1 MNDEAKDRLIAYIND
16 NIRQAKMRRGFT
28 GKRHLMAR
36 EDGYVEAL
44 QHVLQQLESPAV
56 DPHSRYAKA
65 SFKIDDSSRV
75 GSDEPRENYSSKGN
89 PLPPMPP
96 CYRCGGAGYIT
107 HFGRGADDGHDIDLT
122 CPVCN
127 PKYRDYD

>member
-44 QHVLQQLESPAV
+44 QHVLQQLESLAV

-65 SFKIDDSSRV
+65 TR
-75 GSDEPRENYSSKGN
+75 PA
-89 PLPPMPP
+89 
-96 CYRCGGAGYIT
+96 CYRCGGTGSIT
-107 HFGRGADDGHDIDLT
+107 YFGEGADEGHDIDAN
-122 CPVCN
+122 CPACN
-127 PKYRDYD
+127 PKYPDYD